1 MFDSSDD
8 NKVRRPRRI
17 GVFTGPECRRDWP
30 DERKIAIVAETL
42 AQGVNISEIARR
54 HEINPQQLF
63 GWRKRFRPQA
73 EALLASA
80 DRPAALPTFAQ
91 VVIEAAAPAPQT
103 SPMPAAPMPTAK
115 SDEVDGSAIEVV
127 VGDATLRIRGAAD
140 AKTLALVL
148 KALKVLA

>member
-8 NKVRRPRRI
+8 TKVRRPRRI
-17 GVFTGPECRRDWP
+17 EVFTGPERRRDWP
-30 DERKIAIVAETL
+30 DERKIKIVAETL
-42 AQGVNISEIARR
+42 SPGVNISEIARR

-63 GWRKRFRPQA
+63 GWRKRFRVQA

-80 DRPAALPTFAQ
+80 DRPAALPIFAP
-91 VVIEAAAPAPQT
+91 VVIEAAAPTPQT
-103 SPMPAAPMPTAK
+103 SPMPAAK
-115 SDEVDGSAIEVV
+115 SDGVDGGVIEVV

>member
-8 NKVRRPRRI
+8 TKVRRPRRI
-17 GVFTGPECRRDWP
+17 EVFTGPERRRDWP

-73 EALLASA
+73 EALLASV
-80 DRPAALPTFAQ
+80 DGPAALPTFAQ

-103 SPMPAAPMPTAK
+103 SAMPAAK
-115 SDEVDGSAIEVV
+115 SDEVGASAIEVV

>member
-8 NKVRRPRRI
+8 TKVRRPHRI
-17 GVFTGPECRRDWP
+17 EVFTGPERRRDWP
-30 DERKIAIVAETL
+30 DERKVEIVAETL
-42 AQGVNISEIARR
+42 SPGVNISEIARR

-63 GWRKRFRPQA
+63 GWRKRFRMQA

-80 DRPAALPTFAQ
+80 DRPAALPMFAP
-91 VVIEAAAPAPQT
+91 VVIETAAAPQT
-103 SPMPAAPMPTAK
+103 CPMPVAPMPTTK
-115 SDEVDGSAIEVV
+115 SEEVGGSAIEVV
-127 VGDATLRIRGAAD
+127 VGGATLRIRGAAD